1 MHVEGGVGAAGA
13 PRGAGTVDHQV
24 TPFDPVGLART
35 ILAET
40 GGSSSDL
47 AVVLGSGLG
56 GLADRVERHWE
67 RFGRELP
74 GYPVSTVVGHAGR
87 LILGSL
93 SGRAVW
99 VVQGRVHI
107 YEGYTPEEVTRYVR
121 LLHALGVRT
130 LVLTNAAGSIDSTAA
145 APGDVVLCRDA
156 VNLFFRCLA
165 RPARDLPW
173 RSRGPLS
180 TPALCLLA
188 AETAREAGICL
199 RPGVLAASSGPSYES
214 AAEVRAWRLLGGT
227 VASMSTV
234 PEALAARELGMRR
247 LVFSLATN
255 LGTGLSSQPLTHED
269 VVHEADRAGATLQ
282 RLLEILLPR
291 L

>member
-1 MHVEGGVGAAGA
+1 MDCHVAA
-13 PRGAGTVDHQV
+13 
-24 TPFDPVGLART
+24 FDPAGLART

-40 GGSSSDL
+40 GGASSDL
-47 AVVLGSGLG
+47 ALVLGSGLG
-56 GLADRVERHWE
+56 GLADRLERRWE
-67 RFGRELP
+67 RLGSEMP

-87 LILGSL
+87 LILGTL
-93 SGRAVW
+93 RGRILW
-99 VVQGRVHI
+99 VVQGRVHL

-130 LVLTNAAGSIDSTAA
+130 LVLTNAAGSIDATAA
-145 APGDVVLCRDA
+145 APGEVVLCRDA

-165 RPARDLPW
+165 RPAHDLPW
-173 RSRGPLS
+173 RARSSLS
-180 TPALCLLA
+180 SPELCGIA
-188 AETAREAGICL
+188 TETAREAGICL

-247 LVFSLATN
+247 LVFSLVTN
-255 LGTGLSSQPLTHED
+255 LGTGLSPNPLTHED
-269 VVHEADRAGATLQ
+269 VVREADRAGAKLQ
-282 RLLEILLPR
+282 DLLEILLPR